1 MDCFLSYGMKPHQE
15 MADYLS
21 KRKIGWNKLKAFLPD
36 LDECIYRYA
45 LFSGLQ
51 DLPEDLYKDT
61 INIIKY
67 SANVTKTEMSV
78 HHISG
83 VLMQRAMEIHGTKEK
98 ELSTDRALQA
108 KTPDRFQHASRTN
121 TNYRPRNQQRS
132 QSYTIGGKQNKP
144 VKCFECGSIEHAIH
158 KCPFVTC
165 SNCGAKG
172 HMAGACRNSANQV
185 EDIAEEVGLALMAS
199 DVSHSSSDQIIIDSG
214 ASRPFTGNPKLLSDY
229 SPTASVTVKIAD
241 GRVYK
246 SIGVGTMRLHSIID
260 GNPSELVVPNTYYI
274 KEFHNTLL
282 SAIDLTDR
290 DYILVMKKN
299 QCKIF
304 SPDNKIKAVA
314 LKEHGLF
321 RLTPSTTMTASALQ
335 VSTFS
340 PELDLWHRR
349 LGHVNTATVVAMVK
363 TGAAHELPL
372 SLPSSQP
379 RCETCIQSKQTRKSL
394 PKAATFRASHTLEL
408 VHSDVCGPFL
418 PSLGGGLYFITFIDD
433 FSRYG
438 RVFILKSK
446 ADALQAFKR
455 YRAEAETETGNKIK
469 TFRSDRGVN
478 TLENCLMQNL

>member
-1 MDCFLSYGMKPHQE
+1 MLLEAYDLADCVKEDFYGIDKPSAEQIKNEKMACLAIRIALPIDVSRELNSEMSACELWRTVKAFYTREEEASKDSELDRFLSYRMQPHQE

-121 TNYRPRNQQRS
+121 MNYRPRNQQRS

-144 VKCFECGSIEHAIH
+144 VKCFECGSIEHVIC

-185 EDIAEEVGLALMAS
+185 EDIRDLA
-199 DVSHSSSDQIIIDSG
+199 
-214 ASRPFTGNPKLLSDY
+214 
-229 SPTASVTVKIAD
+229 
-241 GRVYK
+241 
-246 SIGVGTMRLHSIID
+246 
-260 GNPSELVVPNTYYI
+260 
-274 KEFHNTLL
+274 
-282 SAIDLTDR
+282 
-290 DYILVMKKN
+290 
-299 QCKIF
+299 
-304 SPDNKIKAVA
+304 
-314 LKEHGLF
+314 
-321 RLTPSTTMTASALQ
+321 
-335 VSTFS
+335 
-340 PELDLWHRR
+340 
-349 LGHVNTATVVAMVK
+349 
-363 TGAAHELPL
+363 
-372 SLPSSQP
+372 
-379 RCETCIQSKQTRKSL
+379 
-394 PKAATFRASHTLEL
+394 
-408 VHSDVCGPFL
+408 
-418 PSLGGGLYFITFIDD
+418 
-433 FSRYG
+433 
-438 RVFILKSK
+438 
-446 ADALQAFKR
+446 
-455 YRAEAETETGNKIK
+455 
-469 TFRSDRGVN
+469 
-478 TLENCLMQNL
+478 